1 MSIRK
6 LAAFAL
12 GLMASAGAVSA
23 SSLGLVPTYP
33 DTTVAF
39 ASAQYSAQSDL
50 LHVEGIP
57 GTLTPDGINITDEFL
72 GEFTLDARINGSGQ
86 LVPDAINTFTIYQ
99 ILDNGGEVLKL
110 SGTLTSFGFTNV
122 PPAPPGQTST
132 TVYEFTFTP
141 TGGAYLPL
149 YGNTG
154 GMIFKFAASGETGIH
169 FGDDFR
175 LADPAASNGD
185 VFALAAAVPVPAALP
200 AGLFLLGATVAVR
213 IRRRRMAR

>member
-1 MSIRK
+1 MSTRK

-12 GLMASAGAVSA
+12 AFVVSAGAASA

-57 GTLTPDGINITDEFL
+57 GTLTPDGVNVTDEFL

-86 LVPDAINTFTIYQ
+86 LVPDSINTFTIYEL
-99 ILDNGGEVLKL
+99 LDGGGEVLKL
-110 SGTLTSFGFTNV
+110 SGTLTGFGFANV
-122 PPAPPGQTST
+122 PPAPQGQTGT
-132 TVYEFTFTP
+132 TIYEFTFTP
-141 TGGAYLPL
+141 TGGEYLSL
-149 YGNTG
+149 YGSTG
-154 GMIFKFAASGETGIH
+154 GMIFKFGVTGQTGIH

-175 LADPAASNGD
+175 LADPASSNGD
-185 VFALAAAVPVPAALP
+185 VFAQPAPVPVPAALP